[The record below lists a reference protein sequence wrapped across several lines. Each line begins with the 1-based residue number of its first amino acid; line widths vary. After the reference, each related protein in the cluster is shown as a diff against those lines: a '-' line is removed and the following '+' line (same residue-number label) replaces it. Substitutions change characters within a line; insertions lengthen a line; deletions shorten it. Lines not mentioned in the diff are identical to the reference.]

1 MEEDQYEIELIV
13 KDFESILMVLVADDY
28 DDEMMK
34 ILM

>member
-13 KDFESILMVLVADDY
+13 KDFESILMVLVFDDY